1 MRPRGSCSFDTP
13 RRRSGCIIKSAM
25 RSKRDRGSKKKG
37 GIVTRVRSWPGI
49 NDLTMCM
56 ITLGAGGSVS
66 FLIPPRVLSES
77 GTHSEKDI
85 LLCVA
90 VFVGSSKKPGYDTKL
105 TRVFKNFVTNNLND
119 DNNKDENEIEDS
131 KNKD

>member
-1 MRPRGSCSFDTP
+1 
-13 RRRSGCIIKSAM
+13 
-25 RSKRDRGSKKKG
+25 
-37 GIVTRVRSWPGI
+37 
-49 NDLTMCM
+49 M

-90 VFVGSSKKPGYDTKL
+90 VFAAIKLCFEKLGYDTKL
-105 TRVFKNFVTNNLND
+105 TRVFKTFVTNNLND

-131 KNKD
+131 KKKD